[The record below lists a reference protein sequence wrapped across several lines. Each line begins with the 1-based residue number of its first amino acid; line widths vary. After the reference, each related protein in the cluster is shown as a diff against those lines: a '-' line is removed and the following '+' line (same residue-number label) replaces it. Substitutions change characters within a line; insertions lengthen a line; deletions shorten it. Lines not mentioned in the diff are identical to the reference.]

1 MTVQELTPLVKELQ
15 SNDMVNFLCANGAD
29 CCRDSVEWTTTNH
42 PNDVSEIDVWCEDGF
57 VQMFYDIKGKL
68 TRYEI
73 ED

>member
-1 MTVQELTPLVKELQ
+1 MTVQKLMPLVQKLQ
-15 SNDMVNFLCANGAD
+15 PDDMANFLYANSAD
-29 CCRDSVEWTTTNH
+29 YCRDSVEWTTTNH